1 MHVIRENINGKIFAV
16 DREDRVAEYK
26 KNNKENDD
34 VDLTI
39 YEVVESATSKNLS
52 LKKVT

>member
-1 MHVIRENINGKIFAV
+1 MHIIRENINGKIFGV
-16 DREDRVAEYK
+16 EREDRVADYK
-26 KNNKENDD
+26 KSNEENDD

-39 YEVVESATSKNLS
+39 YEVVENATSKNLS